1 MKNALDKITHEPEKH
16 VYHVKLDQGG
26 HTVGALLQEVIYHSK
41 DVNFVSYDIPH
52 PMKPAMV
59 LRWCSEKNPEAL
71 LKQTQKTIH
80 EYCEIVE
87 KGL

>member
-1 MKNALDKITHEPEKH
+1 

-26 HTVGALLQEVIYHSK
+26 HTIGALVQEVMYHTR
-41 DVNFVSYDIPH
+41 DVSFVSYDIPH
-52 PMKPAMV
+52 PLLPAMIIRFVTDKSPEVV
-59 LRWCSEKNPEAL
+59 LKNTM
-71 LKQTQKTIH
+71 KVIH